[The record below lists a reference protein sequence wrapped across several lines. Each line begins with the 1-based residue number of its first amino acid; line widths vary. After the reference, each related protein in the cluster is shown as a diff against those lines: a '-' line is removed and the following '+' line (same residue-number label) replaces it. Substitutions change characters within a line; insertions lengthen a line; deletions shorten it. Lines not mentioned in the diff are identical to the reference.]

1 MCFFKKGDKYRKIEF
16 LSPAQ
21 DGSDFLVTGN
31 GETALLVFDGVR
43 TERLVVY
50 RADYYYSKSAISGDF
65 ACSLNT
71 KSNVAQ
77 IKRNLAMGN
86 YSQAEKI
93 ITNAL
98 LSSGFKDSYA
108 TNIPLC
114 ELVFNFSSSSLPYS
128 YSRQVCLNNGTISS
142 LYKMGQALVSRKA
155 CVFLD
160 GTICFEVKV
169 DFGTIDCDITLCSQN
184 YVPIDTKSKMD
195 FQMQVDG
202 DYIIYSCSSGA
213 CKAGLVCFV
222 MSDGAKSYSQS
233 YVKVKAAQSILVF
246 AQTFSLSE
254 NAQDTIEKIKAE
266 LKSFGAR
273 KTELDK
279 EKTKY
284 FSSKLY
290 KCELKITKN
299 SSSYI
304 ERELLDIKSNDI
316 SISLLED
323 MYYYGKYLAVSL
335 GQIAIKSD
343 SFLRV
348 NDCQNALTSPFD
360 FDKTQQKML
369 VASQNYLKISRILSF
384 SIQNGMDLKIKDYL
398 SCLFQ
403 YIDDFRANAI
413 NLFGIDSA
421 FVPSVMAHS
430 GGQIGTCTPD
440 VIFNKNFGASIF
452 DLIYRYYVATGD
464 KDFMEKEGYIF
475 ASSIAQFFLS
485 GLKLNKANKTYDS
498 PFGLSPFSWPKGHN
512 AFVTQNTTVDFEN
525 CKYIFYC
532 MSKLSFEFEGQEASK
547 KWHEAYSKVPDIE
560 VDKDGN
566 IKEFALSGTR
576 QDSTCPNVSHTFPY
590 NIGCRAMD
598 ANRDYDALIQNS
610 VKYRFA
616 SSCGKFSSRDLVE
629 MALALATCGDGDSC
643 FYVLL
648 ALCRGFLTG
657 NLMFSSCDISG
668 LGIGQ
673 IKEQNYLN
681 IDVNTALC
689 ACLQNMFLTASEG
702 NIYLF
707 RSLPK
712 RIENV
717 SIKGFVLKSGITLD
731 ININA
736 KRKIVLLKIYPSRND
751 IVSIFVPDSYKS
763 HIGTSAKIDLKT
775 LSIGPIELK
784 KNKVMKVKI
793 FY

>member
-21 DGSDFLVTGN
+21 DDSDFLVTGN

-50 RADYYYSKSAISGDF
+50 RADYYYCKSATSGNYS
-65 ACSLNT
+65 CLLNA
-71 KSNVAQ
+71 KNNVAQ

-114 ELVFNFSSSSLPYS
+114 ELVFNFSSSGLPYS
-128 YSRQVCLNNGTISS
+128 YSRQVCLNNGSISS
-142 LYKMGQALVSRKA
+142 LYKMGQALVSRQA
-155 CVFLD
+155 QVFLD
-160 GTICFEVKV
+160 GTICYEVQV

-184 YVPIDTKSKMD
+184 YVPIDAKNKTNY
-195 FQMQVDG
+195 QMQVDG

-213 CKAGLVCFV
+213 CKAGLVCFIL
-222 MSDGAKSYSQS
+222 SDGAKSYSQS
-233 YVKVKAAQSILVF
+233 YVKVKATQSILVL
-246 AQTFSLSE
+246 AKTFSLSE
-254 NAQDTIEKIKAE
+254 NAKDTIEKIKSE
-266 LKSFGAR
+266 LNSFGTR
-273 KTELDK
+273 KTELVKAK
-279 EKTKY
+279 EKH
-284 FSSKLY
+284 FSSQLN
-290 KCELKITKN
+290 KCELKLSKD
-299 SSSYI
+299 SSTFV
-304 ERELLDIKSNDI
+304 EKELLNIKSNDV
-316 SISLLED
+316 SLSLLED
-323 MYYYGKYLAVSL
+323 MYYYGKYLALSL

-343 SFLRV
+343 SFLC
-348 NDCQNALTSPFD
+348 DKACQNAPTSPFD
-360 FDKTQQKML
+360 FDKMQQKML
-369 VASQNYLKISRILSF
+369 VASQNYLKISRLFSF
-384 SIQNGMDLKIKDYL
+384 SFHNGMDLKIKDYL

-403 YIDDFRANAI
+403 FMDDFRANAI

-430 GGQIGTCTPD
+430 GGQIGTCMPD

-464 KDFMEKEGYIF
+464 KDFMEKEGYTF

-498 PFGLSPFSWPKGHN
+498 PFGLSPFSKIKS
-512 AFVTQNTTVDFEN
+512 QNSFISPNPTVDFEN

-566 IKEFALSGTR
+566 IKEFALSGAR
-576 QDSTCPNVSHTFPY
+576 QDSASPNVSHTFPY

-598 ANRDYDALIQNS
+598 ANRDYDTLIQNS

-648 ALCRGFLTG
+648 ALFRGFLTE
-657 NLMFSSCDISG
+657 NLMFSSCDMSG
-668 LGIGQ
+668 LGIGEAG
-673 IKEQNYLN
+673 EQNYFN

-717 SIKGFVLKSGITLD
+717 SIKGFILKSGITLD

-736 KRKIVLLKIYPSRND
+736 KRKIVQIKIYPCLDDNVR
-751 IVSIFVPDSYKS
+751 IFVPDSYKS
-763 HIGTSAKIDLKT
+763 HTGTSAKIDPKT
-775 LSIGPIELK
+775 LSIGPIKLK